1 MKGLPFRVVVPVV
14 LAVLAGPLAAV
25 ERVDSTLPNASTP
38 PVRGERILQTR
49 PQREASEARLANELA
64 RDAEL
69 RRLAGAPVEP
79 WAVGTVA
86 PGWVLP
92 GVPCPVPG
100 CPPGPLKPPQPAPY
114 KPTIPRE
121 LPPR

>member
-1 MKGLPFRVVVPVV
+1 MAVRLPPQVAALVA
-14 LAVLAGPLAAV
+14 LALAAAPLAAG

-38 PVRGERILQTR
+38 PVRGERVLQTR

-69 RRLAGAPVEP
+69 RRLASAPVEP
-79 WAVGTVA
+79 WAAGGFA

-92 GVPCPVPG
+92 GVPCLVPG
-100 CPPGPLKPPQPAPY
+100 CPPRPLPGPY
-114 KPTIPRE
+114 KPTVRPEPSSR
-121 LPPR
+121 

>member
-1 MKGLPFRVVVPVV
+1 MTVRRPQQAVV
-14 LAVLAGPLAAV
+14 LVALVLAAAPLAAV

-38 PVRGERILQTR
+38 PVRGERVLQTR

-69 RRLAGAPVEP
+69 RRLAAAPLDP
-79 WAVGTVA
+79 WAAGGFA

-100 CPPGPLKPPQPAPY
+100 CPPRPLPAPY
-114 KPTIPRE
+114 KPTVRPDPTSR
-121 LPPR
+121 